1 MWGGQHIVVAVER
14 ALLPLVEMD
23 VVLVHGEDC
32 GIPHIAG
39 DVTETHILLRL
50 VIVLVIMREYG
61 MGRLVC
67 QRKSLC
73 VKNETQAVNKVLLQ
87 KKLLVDMGSSVE
99 ESDRFQKLSVVV
111 KAIPCTMEI
120 V

>member
-1 MWGGQHIVVAVER
+1 MWGGQHIVVAVEQ
-14 ALLPLVEMD
+14 ALLSLVEMD

-39 DVTETHILLRL
+39 DVAETHILLRL
-50 VIVLVIMREYG
+50 VIVFVKMLKYG
-61 MGRLVC
+61 MGRIVC
-67 QRKSLC
+67 QRKSLY
-73 VKNETQAVNKVLLQ
+73 VESDILLVAKVLLQ